1 MQIAAEVILGLS
13 AMEGE
18 GGGFIDLYK
27 KDPVENTESGGKGEG
42 AAAGKAS
49 FAFKFDP
56 SILIDPICI
65 KIGSV
70 LGEGLWK
77 HNNSRY
83 TENSNLNVSSASKSA
98 VNSQK
103 IAEQKQGHLTLVVES
118 KGNDRCHLSKP
129 RLKTAFDETSIPLSI
144 NCSLP
149 PPQNDHT
156 RWNPRIS
163 RRPEQR
169 PS

>member
-1 MQIAAEVILGLS
+1 MAVGLS
-13 AMEGE
+13 
-18 GGGFIDLYK
+18 L
-27 KDPVENTESGGKGEG
+27 N
-42 AAAGKAS
+42 AAVRL
-49 FAFKFDP
+49 P
-56 SILIDPICI
+56 SRTHEDSL
-65 KIGSV
+65 
-70 LGEGLWK
+70 K

-83 TENSNLNVSSASKSA
+83 TENSNLNVSPASKSA
-98 VNSQK
+98 VKSQK

-129 RLKTAFDETSIPLSI
+129 RLKTDFDETSIPLSI